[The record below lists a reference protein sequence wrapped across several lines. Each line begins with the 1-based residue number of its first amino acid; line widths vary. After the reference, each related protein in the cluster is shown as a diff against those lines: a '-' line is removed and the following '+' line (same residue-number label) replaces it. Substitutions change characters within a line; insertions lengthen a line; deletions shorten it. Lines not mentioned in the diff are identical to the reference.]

1 MVNSHP
7 VSNRSRRYLLQEL
20 ESKTSI
26 TNCMKNRY
34 VALANQNFSNN
45 FTGKGESMDTIVAT
59 ANSFSADIT
68 NTGTVPVNIALIP
81 GHYPTLGITN
91 TGTDPVVST
100 VNFTN
105 LSELQNAGITVQ
117 AIMDDGTQPVTG
129 GTIVCNAS
137 DPAFTIRSFLEYI
150 KTFDMVV
157 SQVSLRSPAGNVA
170 VYDNKLKLS
179 RSNPFF
185 RTEEIP
191 VKTNQF
197 FSVNQYQD
205 FRIDISMMGTGLKL
219 TKDLVMILTIP
230 PNSTVGVDFYF
241 AN

>member
-1 MVNSHP
+1 MKTNVLRLAE
-7 VSNRSRRYLLQEL
+7 SNL
-20 ESKTSI
+20 
-26 TNCMKNRY
+26 
-34 VALANQNFSNN
+34 SNN
-45 FTGKGESMDTIVAT
+45 FKGKGESMEAIVAT

-68 NTGTVPVNIALIP
+68 NTATVPVNIALIP
-81 GHYPTLGITN
+81 GHYPVVGI
-91 TGTDPVVST
+91 GLDGSDKPIPHYH
-100 VNFTN
+100 N
-105 LSELQNAGITVQ
+105 LAELQKAGITVQ
-117 AIMDDGTQPVTG
+117 AILDDGEQAVTG
-129 GTIVCNAS
+129 GNITCNAS
-137 DPAFTIRSFLEYI
+137 DPAFSIRSFLEYI

-157 SQVSLRSPAGNVA
+157 SQVSLRSPLGNVA

-205 FRIDISMMGTGLKL
+205 FRIDISMLGTGLKL
-219 TKDLVMILTIP
+219 TKDLVVILTIP
-230 PNSTVGVDFYF
+230 PKSTVGVDFYF